1 MANIKELD
9 KQYVMN
15 TYGRHNLTVERGR
28 GCKLYS
34 DDGKEYIDFGSGI
47 GTLSLGTADEGY
59 IQAITEQLYKTQHVS
74 NYFTCEPVAKLAEK
88 ICTLSGYDKVFF
100 ANSGAEANEGA
111 IKLARKYSFDKYG
124 KGRSTIIT
132 FNSSFHGRTITT
144 LAATGQDVFHDF
156 FFPFTEGF
164 KYSPYNDKDAL
175 LSNLTDDVCAVMFEC
190 IQGEG
195 GVNVMDKEFALF
207 LAEECKKRDILLI
220 CDEIQT
226 GIARTGKLFAFE
238 NFDIKPDIFTLAK
251 GLCGGM
257 PCGAFVA
264 SEKCSSVLTKGQHGS
279 TFGGNP
285 VSCAAGN
292 YVMNIVSAPS
302 FLEEVKAKGEYL
314 MQKLRDLGKETIL
327 EVRGMGLMVGIKT
340 SLVPG
345 EVSTKAL
352 ENGLIVLTAGKDVVR
367 LLPPLV
373 ISYEEID
380 EGVEILAQLF

>member
-1 MANIKELD
+1 MSNIKELD

-15 TYGRHNLTVERGR
+15 TYGRQNLTIERGR
-28 GCKLYS
+28 GCKLYG

-74 NYFTCEPVAKLAEK
+74 NYFTCEPVATLAQK
-88 ICTLSGYDKVFF
+88 ICLASGYDKVFF

-124 KGRSTIIT
+124 NGRSTIIT
-132 FNSSFHGRTITT
+132 FCSSFHGRTITT
-144 LAATGQDVFHDF
+144 LAATGQDVFHNF

-164 KYSPYNDKDAL
+164 KYSPYNDKEAL
-175 LSNLTDDVCAVMFEC
+175 LENLTDDVCAVMFEC

-195 GVNVMDKEFALF
+195 GVNVMDEDFARF
-207 LAEECKKRDILLI
+207 LSEECAKRDILMI

-226 GIARTGKLFAFE
+226 GIGRTGKLFAFE

-257 PCGAFVA
+257 PAGAFVA

-292 YVMNIVSAPS
+292 YVMDIVSKQS
-302 FLEEVKAKGEYL
+302 FLDEVKAKGEYL
-314 MQKLRDLGKETIL
+314 IEKLRSLNKETIL
-327 EVRGMGLMVGIKT
+327 EVRGKGLMIGIKT
-340 SLVPG
+340 SLVPA
-345 EVSTKAL
+345 EVSSKAL

-380 EGVEILAQLF
+380 EGVEILAELF